1 MSATCTL
8 FTIMKTRRFG
18 STDLIVSE
26 LCLGTSNFARCSNQ
40 EETFAILDAFRAVGG
55 NMIQTSGLCPGA
67 NLGDGLLGLP
77 EEFLGRWLAARAI
90 PRREVFIAT
99 RIALARPIVGGQHT
113 YSDLV
118 RSCVQDSLRRIGT
131 DHLDFLVIEWS
142 EAVLPLDDSVVAVDA
157 VVRPGM
163 ARHVVVAHF
172 PVSHLIS
179 ALPQRLPLHAIAGVQ
194 LDYSLIYRSLFEG
207 SVAKLCRDYDL
218 GFIARS
224 PLAGGHLVAWPTP
237 NLGSFRS
244 RSPDDANMAA
254 AAHATWPVLSAV
266 AKAQSISP
274 AQVALA
280 WVLAQPAVTSALIS
294 VRSLDQLRGLIAA
307 TAIALPPE
315 EMQRLQVS
323 AQRQLRD
330 PRGT

>member
-1 MSATCTL
+1 
-8 FTIMKTRRFG
+8 MKTHRFG
-18 STDLIVSE
+18 RTDLIVSE

-40 EETFAILDAFRAVGG
+40 EETFAILDAFRAAGG

-90 PRREVFIAT
+90 PRREVVIAT
-99 RIALARPIVGGQHT
+99 RIALARPIVGGQRT
-113 YSDLV
+113 FTELV
-118 RSCVQDSLRRIGT
+118 QNCVQDSLRRIGT
-131 DHLDFLVIEWS
+131 DYLDLLVIEWT
-142 EAVLPLDDSVVAVDA
+142 EAVLPLGDSVVAVDA
-157 VVRPGM
+157 VVRAGT

-172 PVSHLIS
+172 PIGHLAA
-179 ALPQRLPLHAIAGVQ
+179 ALPQRPPLHAVAGVQ

-224 PLAGGHLVAWPTP
+224 PLAGGHLVAWPAP
-237 NLGSFRS
+237 SLGSFRG
-244 RSPDDANMAA
+244 RSPDDASTAA
-254 AAHATWPVLSAV
+254 AAHAMWPVLSAV
-266 AKAQSISP
+266 ATAQGCSP

-294 VRSLDQLRGLIAA
+294 VRLLDQLRGLIAA
-307 TAIALPPE
+307 TKTSLTPE
-315 EMQRLQVS
+315 EAQRLEVS

-330 PRGT
+330 PRGA